1 MSAFMET
8 LFDILLD
15 TAIDGVKMLPFLFGA
30 YLLIEYMEHRAKN
43 LHRAL
48 GGPFGAVGGALLG
61 LVPQCGFSAAAANLY
76 ARGLITTGTLLA
88 VFISTSD
95 EAIPVLLA
103 NPGSLGLM
111 GQLLLTKALLAVAVG
126 LVADLIFRRVRR
138 GKTQAEQGPRGED
151 HHHHHHGCSSCD
163 AYRGRHPLLRAAA
176 VHTLQIFAF
185 VVAIMLALNLAIA
198 LIGTENL
205 SRLLLQNSLWQPVLA
220 ALIGAIPNCAS
231 SVWLTELYLSGSL
244 TFGSVVA
251 GLTTGAGLGL
261 VVLFKQNRDKCQ
273 NALVFAILLA
283 VGIGA
288 GIALQL
294 LGF

>member
-1 MSAFMET
+1 MSALLET

-15 TAIDGVKMLPFLFGA
+15 TAIDGIKMLPFLFGA

-48 GGPFGAVGGALLG
+48 GGPFSAVGGALLG

-126 LVADLIFRRVRR
+126 LIADLFLRR
-138 GKTQAEQGPRGED
+138 GRRGEKPSAPAAHEEE
-151 HHHHHHGCSSCD
+151 HHHHHHGCGSCD

-185 VVAIMLALNLAIA
+185 VVGIMLALNLAIA

-220 ALIGAIPNCAS
+220 AFIGAIPNCAS
-231 SVWLTELYLSGSL
+231 SVLLTELYLSGSL

-261 VVLFKQNRDKCQ
+261 VVLFKQNHNKRQ
-273 NALVFAILLA
+273 NALILAALLA
-283 VGIGA
+283 IGIGA

-294 LGF
+294 LGY

>member
-1 MSAFMET
+1 MET

-43 LHRAL
+43 LHQAL

-151 HHHHHHGCSSCD
+151 HHHHHHHHGCSSCD

-231 SVWLTELYLSGSL
+231 SVLLTELYLSGSL

-261 VVLFKQNRDKCQ
+261 VVLFKQNRDKRQ
-273 NALVFAILLA
+273 NAFVFAILLA

>member
-1 MSAFMET
+1 M
-8 LFDILLD
+8 
-15 TAIDGVKMLPFLFGA
+15 
-30 YLLIEYMEHRAKN
+30 
-43 LHRAL
+43 
-48 GGPFGAVGGALLG
+48 
-61 LVPQCGFSAAAANLY
+61 
-76 ARGLITTGTLLA
+76 
-88 VFISTSD
+88 
-95 EAIPVLLA
+95 LLA

-138 GKTQAEQGPRGED
+138 GKIQAEQGLHGED
-151 HHHHHHGCSSCD
+151 HHHHHHGCISCD

-231 SVWLTELYLSGSL
+231 SVLLTELYLSGSL

-261 VVLFKQNRDKCQ
+261 VVLFKQNRDKRQ

>member
-1 MSAFMET
+1 
-8 LFDILLD
+8 
-15 TAIDGVKMLPFLFGA
+15 
-30 YLLIEYMEHRAKN
+30 
-43 LHRAL
+43 
-48 GGPFGAVGGALLG
+48 
-61 LVPQCGFSAAAANLY
+61 
-76 ARGLITTGTLLA
+76 
-88 VFISTSD
+88 
-95 EAIPVLLA
+95 
-103 NPGSLGLM
+103 M

-138 GKTQAEQGPRGED
+138 GKTQVERGPRGED
-151 HHHHHHGCSSCD
+151 HHHHHHSCSSCD

-231 SVWLTELYLSGSL
+231 SVLLTELYLSGSL

-261 VVLFKQNRDKCQ
+261 VVLFKQNRDKRQ
-273 NALVFAILLA
+273 NAFVFAILLA

>member
-8 LFDILLD
+8 LFDILFD

-103 NPGSLGLM
+103 NPGSLRLM

-138 GKTQAEQGPRGED
+138 GKTQVERGPRGED
-151 HHHHHHGCSSCD
+151 HHHHHHSCSSCD

-231 SVWLTELYLSGSL
+231 SVLLTELYLSGSL

-261 VVLFKQNRDKCQ
+261 VVLFKQNRDKRQ
-273 NALVFAILLA
+273 NAFVFAILLPFSK
-283 VGIGA
+283 V
-288 GIALQL
+288 
-294 LGF
+294 FSRMS